1 MTGEILTL
9 RNFRGDSL
17 VFGTSGVSLL
27 AHDGLGMAPV
37 QRVTQEGPF
46 QHGATQ
52 VNARL
57 APRGITLSLA
67 MVRDDNWS
75 TDWLYRNALTDILND
90 IDHELYLDVTLP
102 TFFLTART
110 VRMNVHY
117 LDSLTMPRSGDHDGF
132 DRSVLQLIAHD
143 PVWYDPNPEVV
154 TMDVTAGG
162 EGLMV
167 AMEIPFGLGGTI
179 VDEVTQFLYPGTWFS
194 YPIIRITGPIENA
207 CLTAYSIAGGTATVK
222 LDFTGVTIAAG
233 DYYEIDCRYGY
244 KTVKDKTGTNK
255 IADLTSDSDLASF
268 VIAPHPYFQDGANQ
282 FTLTGINATNATAC
296 SVTYYNR
303 YIGI

>member
-17 VFGTSGVSLL
+17 VFGTSSIHLL

-57 APRGITLSLA
+57 VPRVITLSLA
-67 MVRDDNWS
+67 IARDDNWN
-75 TDWLYRNALTDILND
+75 TDWLYRNALTDMLND
-90 IDHELYLDVTLP
+90 IEHELYLDVTLP
-102 TFFLTART
+102 TFFLTAVT

-117 LDSLTMPRSGDHDGF
+117 LDSLTMPRAGDHDGF

-154 TMDVTAGG
+154 ALDVTAGG
-162 EGLMV
+162 EGLTV
-167 AMEIPFGLGGTI
+167 DMEIPFGLGGADVDLTDTI
-179 VDEVTQFLYPGTWFS
+179 TYPGTWAS
-194 YPIIRITGPIENA
+194 YPIVKITGPVENPV
-207 CLTAYSIAGGTATVK
+207 ITVVSDADGNTEK
-222 LDFTGVTIAAG
+222 LDFTGVTIGAG
-233 DYYEIDCRYGY
+233 HYYEIDCRYGY
-244 KTVKDKTGTNK
+244 KTVVDDTGANK
-255 IADLTSDSDLASF
+255 ITELTSDSDLATF
-268 VIAPHPYFQDGANQ
+268 AIRPHPYLED
-282 FTLTGINATNATAC
+282 GINTFTFTGTSATNATAC
-296 SVTYYNR
+296 TITYYNR